1 MIFLLK
7 LLRTQFPKTSVAAFI
22 LIFIFFSFL
31 TCLFLPQRVPE
42 KLAFCPEKSTWR
54 HASYVAHRDLSYVK
68 SIERVLQSD
77 FCGIEID
84 IIWNPLGFFYV
95 AHDPYPESELIP
107 DDIKLDHVM
116 KELGAKKIHWWLDW
130 KNPELD
136 NIIPAS
142 IALDIMASNHIPSSS
157 YFFVESARLFSLS
170 VFSIIASDRIRPVF
184 WITKS
189 PWLNFP
195 GALANL
201 RSIGILLFQPKY
213 VSMSD
218 YDIVRSWKILFLRN
232 NLFLFTV
239 NEPTVI
245 RDMFSKNYSVILT
258 DLNAPTSP

>member
-1 MIFLLK
+1 MIYLLK
-7 LLRTQFPKTSVAAFI
+7 SLRTQFPKISIAVYI
-22 LIFIFFSFL
+22 LIFIFFTLL
-31 TCLFLPQRVPE
+31 TGLLLPRRAPE

-54 HASYVAHRDLSYVK
+54 HASYIAHRDLSYVK
-68 SIERVLQSD
+68 SIEKVLQSN

-130 KNPELD
+130 KNPEFG

-142 IALDIMASNHIPSSS
+142 SALDTMARNHIPSSS

-170 VFSIIASDRIRPVF
+170 AFSVIASDRIRPVF

-189 PWLNFP
+189 YWSNLP
-195 GALANL
+195 GALANM
-201 RSIGILLFQPKY
+201 RSIGTLLFQPKY
-213 VSMSD
+213 VSMND
-218 YDIVRSWKILFLRN
+218 YDIVRSWQYLFPRN
-232 NLFLFTV
+232 NLFLFTE
-239 NEPTVI
+239 NEPTAI

-258 DLNAPTSP
+258 DLNEPVLP